1 MASFDAL
8 LVVVYFMRFRATRE

>member
-8 LVVVYFMRFRATRE
+8 LVVIYAI

>member
-8 LVVVYFMRFRATRE
+8 LVVFNAI

>member
-8 LVVVYFMRFRATRE
+8 LVVFYAI